1 LSYDD
6 FFKSELG
13 REVMEREASFMV
25 SHLNG
30 LLASIGCGTGI
41 IEKKAMEMKDVEII
55 GVEKDIK
62 MVEIAKRR
70 MEVIRGD
77 ASHLPFKDSS
87 LDGVAFITSL
97 EFVDDYTSALEE
109 AKRVLKKEGKM
120 VAIMLNTSSN
130 YFKRSYEKGG
140 YIRRHIKNVDVEEIE
155 RSMKK
160 IFHVRREALF
170 GIEGGKIVEEGDA
183 VYGYIATMR

>member
-30 LLASIGCGTGI
+30 LLASIGCGTGM
-41 IEKKAMEMKDVEII
+41 IEKRAMEMKDVEII
-55 GVEKDIK
+55 GVEKDTN

-70 MEVIRGD
+70 MELIIGD

-97 EFVDDYTSALEE
+97 EFVDDYTRALEE
-109 AKRVLKKEGKM
+109 SKRVLKKEGKM

-155 RSMKK
+155 RCMKK
-160 IFHVRREALF
+160 LFHVRREALF